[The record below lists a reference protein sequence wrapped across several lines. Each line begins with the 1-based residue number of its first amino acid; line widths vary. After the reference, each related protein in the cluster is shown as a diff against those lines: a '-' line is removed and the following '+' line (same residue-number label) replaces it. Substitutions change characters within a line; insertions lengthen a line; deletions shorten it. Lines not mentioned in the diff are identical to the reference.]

1 MKKIVHAIVFLAATL
16 SFTTA
21 YGQHTVQGTVTSADG
36 TPLVGATVGVKGTSA
51 GTATDAQGKYSLQL
65 SQAGA
70 TLVVSSVGYAEKTV
84 PVEGR
89 KVVNVVLELS
99 TVSLNNVVV
108 IGYGTQKKSDLSS
121 SIASVN
127 IQELQTNAV
136 LPNAAAALEGTTPG
150 LSVSPSSGSP
160 GADINIRVRGSN
172 TFGNNNPLV
181 IIDGAPGDL
190 NNVNPADIASMQVLK
205 DAAAAAIYG
214 SRAANGV
221 LIVTTK
227 KGEAGKVNIDVNA
240 SYGVQSPQ
248 KFISVANAEQY
259 AILDNALHKTAGLDP
274 FDALSDPSS
283 LGKGSDW
290 QNIIYRSAPLYN
302 AYLGISGGS
311 ENATFRVSGAYNDQ
325 EGIAR
330 STWYKK
336 ALFHFNGQQTTGPVT
351 FGESLSW
358 TDVNQRTFPGGG
370 DKDLTQQIV
379 LAQPIIPVHDTA
391 NDGGYGGAPPYLS
404 TQAFNPL
411 GLIEMQDNTNHNNE
425 MNMDVYGS
433 VRFLK
438 RFTYKL
444 NVGYRVW
451 NGYSQNY
458 TPTYYMSTQRQNI
471 RATLGENRQRT
482 RHWLIENTLDYQQ
495 QFGKHNI
502 DLLVGYTSEE
512 DYNRSTTGNMTGF
525 PNNSLRVISAGTG
538 YSISAGG
545 NEYQWDMA
553 SILGRL
559 LYSYNDK
566 YYLTANVRRDGSS
579 RFGSVNRY
587 GVFPS
592 ASAAWRISNEP
603 FFQSLK
609 TTIQNLKLRGSY
621 GVLGNQPNDN
631 YDYIPSITYS
641 TYLGYLFGSEFATG
655 AAIENFAN
663 AGIKWE
669 STEDLDVGLD
679 IDLLNSLS
687 VTLDYYVD
695 NTDNVLLNV
704 PIPPSTGT
712 VTAPLVNTGKLQ
724 NKGFDASV
732 TYHPQKT
739 GQAFT
744 YSITAN
750 FSTIKNEVVALG
762 FADQIIYGSV
772 PHRASTSA
780 VTAAQVGYPI
790 GAFFTKQTD
799 GLFQSTAEVQAWKN
813 DKGDLLQPAAKPG
826 DVRYID
832 VNKDGIINGSD
843 VAYSG
848 SPFPKFTYGLNFSA
862 QYRHFDFTIFV
873 QGTEGNKMFDTNSW
887 ITNRGTLDYN
897 FSTDLLDAWTPDHTN
912 TKVPELSFN
921 DPNHNSDPSDRFLY
935 DASYLR
941 VKTLQLGYT
950 LPKGTLDRLG
960 ISDLRIYVSANNMW
974 TITHY
979 PGYDPSYSGDGL
991 MNRGLDQGLY
1001 PVAKTVSGGIS
1012 LHF

>member
-1 MKKIVHAIVFLAATL
+1 MKKCIRVLIFLTSSL

-21 YGQHTVQGTVTSADG
+21 YGQQLVQGTVTSSEGSVLA
-36 TPLVGATVGVKGTSA
+36 GATVGVKGTST
-51 GTATDAQGKYSLQL
+51 GTATDIKGKYSLQVT
-65 SQAGA
+65 QANA
-70 TLVVSSVGYAEKTV
+70 ILVVSSVGYTEKSV
-84 PVEGR
+84 PVNGK
-89 KVVNVVLELS
+89 KVVNVVLEPNTVALS
-99 TVSLNNVVV
+99 NVVV

-127 IQELQTNAV
+127 IKELQTNSV

-150 LSVSPSSGSP
+150 LSVTPSNGSP
-160 GADINIRVRGSN
+160 GADINIRIRGSN

-227 KGEAGKVNIDVNA
+227 KGQAGKVNIDVNA
-240 SYGVQSPQ
+240 TYGVQSPQ

-259 AILDNALHKTAGLDP
+259 ALLDNALHKTAGLAP
-274 FDALSDPSS
+274 FDELSNPSS

-290 QNIIYRSAPLYN
+290 QNLIYGNAPISS
-302 AYLGISGGS
+302 AYLGLSGGS
-311 ENATFRVSGAYNDQ
+311 QNATYRVSGAYNDQ
-325 EGIAR
+325 KGIAN

-336 ALFHFNGQQTTGPVT
+336 ALFHFNGQQTHGPVT

-358 TDVNQRTFPGGG
+358 TDVNQRVFPGGG
-370 DKDLTQQIV
+370 DKDLTQQII

-411 GLIEMQDNTNHNNE
+411 GLLQMQDNTNHNNE
-425 MNMDVYGS
+425 MNLDVYGL
-433 VRFLK
+433 VHFLK

-451 NGYSQNY
+451 NGFGQNY

-471 RATLGENRQRT
+471 RATLDETRQRT
-482 RHWLIENTLDYQQ
+482 RHWLIENTLDYKQE
-495 QFGKHNI
+495 FGKHNI

-512 DYNRSTTGNMTGF
+512 DLNRSTIGDMTGF
-525 PNNSLRVISAGTG
+525 PNNSLRVLSAGTG
-538 YSISAGG
+538 YSISASG

-553 SILGRL
+553 SMLGRL

-566 YYLTANVRRDGSS
+566 YYLTANIRRDGSS
-579 RFGSVNRY
+579 RFGSANRY

-592 ASAAWRISNEP
+592 ASAAWRISSEP
-603 FFQSLK
+603 FFQSL
-609 TTIQNLKLRGSY
+609 TPTVQNLKLRGSY

-641 TYLGYLFGSEFATG
+641 TYMGYLFGSNFATG

-663 AGIKWE
+663 ADIKWE
-669 STEDLDVGLD
+669 STQDLDVGVD
-679 IDLLNSLS
+679 IDMLNSLS
-687 VTLDYYVD
+687 LTLDYYVD

-712 VTAPLVNTGKLQ
+712 VTAPVVNTGKLQ
-724 NKGFDASV
+724 NKGFDASI
-732 TYHPQKT
+732 TYHPT
-739 GQAFT
+739 SADRAFT

-750 FSTIKNEVVALG
+750 FSTITNKVVALG
-762 FADQIIYGSV
+762 FANQVIYGAV

-780 VTAAQVGYPI
+780 VTAAQVGKPI
-790 GAFFTKQTD
+790 GAFFTKKTQ
-799 GLFQSTAEVQAWKN
+799 GLFQSAAEVQAWKN
-813 DKGDLLQPAAKPG
+813 DKGELLQPAAQPG

-832 VNKDGIINGSD
+832 VNHDGIINGSD

-848 SPFPKFTYGLNFSA
+848 SPFPKFTYGLNFNA
-862 QYRHFDFTIFV
+862 HYRHFDFTLFL
-873 QGTEGNKMFDTNSW
+873 QGTQGNKMFDTNSW

-897 FSTDLLDAWTPDHTN
+897 FSTDLLDAWTPDHTH

-950 LPKGTLDRLG
+950 LPEGTLSKLG
-960 ISDLRIYVSANNMW
+960 VSDLRIYASANNMW

-991 MNRGLDQGLY
+991 LNRGLDQGLY
-1001 PVAKTVSGGIS
+1001 PVAKTVSAGIS